1 LPFGY
6 HLSFEYPVVARNY
19 GLGLLLCLAA
29 VALDEERRRR
39 PLRYGLLLLLLANVS
54 VHFLLF
60 ALVLAGLWALEA
72 LREREV
78 RARLAGFLLAG
89 LGFLAA
95 VVQVWPPS
103 DGQFEAGLFT
113 EFAPRRLLGP
123 YKSLFPEGFSVA
135 LAPIA
140 LAAYAGLLGFLLPR
154 PRALVFFLGTFFGLS
169 CLFVF
174 KYVGGARHYGLLL
187 VLLVMAAW
195 LGEKEAA
202 RDGALER
209 RFRLGRLANRART
222 VGYAGLTLGLLGGA
236 WAALPTWRNEID
248 REFSAART
256 MARYLRAEG
265 LASRRIVAHQSSRA
279 VAILPYLPETK
290 LWYPERR
297 DYGTFMLWDR
307 TYAEGQLRY
316 APDAVRRMK
325 QAFADWRHPDRGVLL
340 LLNQELPDAKSHGYH
355 LIYRTPG
362 TPFRA
367 DDEVFSLYAPLPAD
381 G

>member
-1 LPFGY
+1 
-6 HLSFEYPVVARNY
+6 
-19 GLGLLLCLAA
+19 
-29 VALDEERRRR
+29 
-39 PLRYGLLLLLLANVS
+39 
-54 VHFLLF
+54 
-60 ALVLAGLWALEA
+60 
-72 LREREV
+72 
-78 RARLAGFLLAG
+78 
-89 LGFLAA
+89 
-95 VVQVWPPS
+95 
-103 DGQFEAGLFT
+103 
-113 EFAPRRLLGP
+113 
-123 YKSLFPEGFSVA
+123 
-135 LAPIA
+135 
-140 LAAYAGLLGFLLPR
+140 
-154 PRALVFFLGTFFGLS
+154 
-169 CLFVF
+169 
-174 KYVGGARHYGLLL
+174 
-187 VLLVMAAW
+187 
-195 LGEKEAA
+195 
-202 RDGALER
+202 
-209 RFRLGRLANRART
+209 
-222 VGYAGLTLGLLGGA
+222 
-236 WAALPTWRNEID
+236 
-248 REFSAART
+248 